1 MIPLTTSE
9 GLAAKGSHLSS
20 GAWSPPELLLEAAG
34 DDDALIAKLI
44 EAFIRDTGTRMQQM
58 RGALASS
65 SFTNIRAE
73 AHTVKG
79 SARQMGAD
87 AVGDACQELENACAL
102 RDELLIAAQVR
113 RLQELFDAVKTAM
126 IGYSNRSR
134 DTLI

>member
-9 GLAAKGSHLSS
+9 GLAANGGHLSG
-20 GAWSPPELLLEAAG
+20 GAWSPPELLHEAAG

-44 EAFIRDTGTRMQQM
+44 EAFIRDTSARMQQM
-58 RGALASS
+58 RRALASS
-65 SFTNIRAE
+65 NFPDMRAE
-73 AHTVKG
+73 AHTIKG

-126 IGYSNRSR
+126 IACSNRSR
-134 DTLI
+134 DLI